1 MSTTSR
7 CNATGTSNNSSAP
20 YEYIYLAHSGNK
32 KSISKAASVDQ
43 YVKMM
48 NPQQRLLQH
57 HHQLQQ
63 QQLQE
68 ENHDNLDSDQIPPTT
83 VLRSYNPNRKLRRIR
98 DNYDSFCTTR

>member
-1 MSTTSR
+1 MSATSR
-7 CNATGTSNNSSAP
+7 NNATGTSNNSTAP

-32 KSISKAASVDQ
+32 KSMSKAASVDQ

-48 NPQQRLLQH
+48 NPQQRI
-57 HHQLQQ
+57 LQQ
-63 QQLQE
+63 QHNQLQE
-68 ENHDNLDSDQIPPTT
+68 ESFNNLDSDEIPPTT

>member
-1 MSTTSR
+1 MSATSR
-7 CNATGTSNNSSAP
+7 SNATGTSNNSSSP

-32 KSISKAASVDQ
+32 KSMSKAASVDQ

-48 NPQQRLLQH
+48 NPQQRLLQQH
-57 HHQLQQ
+57 QQLQQ

-68 ENHDNLDSDQIPPTT
+68 ENFDNLDSDQIPTTT